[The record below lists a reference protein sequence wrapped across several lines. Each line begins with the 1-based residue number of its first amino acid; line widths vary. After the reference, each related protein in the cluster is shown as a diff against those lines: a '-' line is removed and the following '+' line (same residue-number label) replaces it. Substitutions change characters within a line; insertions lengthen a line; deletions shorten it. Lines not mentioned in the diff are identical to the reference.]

1 MIFLIKKTDLL
12 AIGHTAFDSI
22 VLVKE
27 FPAPN
32 SSTLIK
38 QIKNFDGGAAANV
51 SMVGASLGLKTA
63 LVSAVGSEFKGSEY
77 HTKLKEMGID
87 TENMIVIENEKSP
100 MAWVFTDTN
109 NDQISYFYW
118 GAAAYFKKSEAPQ
131 KAIKKANAVHLA
143 TGDPNFNRRSGE
155 LASEHEKMISFDP
168 GQDLHMYSP
177 KELKDVISVSNILF
191 GNHYEIDRILEILN
205 VNIWELKEMGPEIVV
220 KTYGKEG
227 SMVYADEKI
236 KVDAVVREPVDPT
249 GAGDSYRA
257 AFLNAYLKG
266 SNLEYCAKFASSVAS
281 FVVEAEG
288 CQTNIPN
295 YEMAVERMVEKWDV

>member
-1 MIFLIKKTDLL
+1 MIKTDLL

-22 VLVKE
+22 VLVKN

-51 SMVGASLGLKTA
+51 AMVGATLGLNTA
-63 LVSAVGSEFKGSEY
+63 LVSAVGSKFKDSDY
-77 HTKLKEMGID
+77 HTKLVEMGID
-87 TENMIVIENEKSP
+87 TENMIIIENEKSP
-100 MAWVFTDTN
+100 MAWVFTDSN

-118 GAAAYFKKSEAPQ
+118 GSAAYFKTSKAPE
-131 KAIKKANAVHLA
+131 KAIKKANAIHLA
-143 TGDPNFNRRSGE
+143 TGDPNFNGRSGK
-155 LASEHEKMISFDP
+155 LASAYEKIISFDP

-177 KELKDVISVSNILF
+177 EELKDVISVSNILF
-191 GNHYEIDRILEILN
+191 GNHYEIDRILNILN
-205 VNIWELKEMGPEIVV
+205 VNIKELKEIGPEIVV

-227 SMVYADEKI
+227 SVIYADKKI
-236 KVDAVVREPVDPT
+236 KIDAVLRDPVDPT

-266 SNLEYCAKFASSVAS
+266 ENLDYCGKFASAVAS

-288 CQTNIPN
+288 CQTNIPS
-295 YEMAVERMVEKWDV
+295 YEMAIVRMKEKWDI

>member
-1 MIFLIKKTDLL
+1 MIKKTDLL

-22 VLVKE
+22 VLVKD

-51 SMVGASLGLKTA
+51 AMVGASLGLKTA
-63 LVSAVGSEFKGSEY
+63 LVSAVGSKFKDSKY
-77 HTKLKEMGID
+77 HARLKKMGINTND
-87 TENMIVIENEKSP
+87 MIVIENEKSP
-100 MAWVFTDTN
+100 MAWVFTDSK

-118 GAAAYFKKSEAPQ
+118 GAAKYFKKSEAPQ

-143 TGDPNFNRRSGE
+143 TGEPDFNRRSGE
-155 LASEHEKMISFDP
+155 IANEYGKIISFDP

-177 KELKDVISVSNILF
+177 EKLKGVISVSNILF
-191 GNHYEIDRILEILN
+191 GNHHEIDRVLKVLN
-205 VNIWELKEMGPEIVV
+205 LNIWELKDIGPEIVV

-227 SMVYADEKI
+227 SVIYADKKI
-236 KVDAVVREPVDPT
+236 KIDAVVRKTVDPT

-257 AFLNAYLKG
+257 GFLKAYLKG
-266 SNLEYCAKFASSVAS
+266 NDLDYCGKFASAVAS

-288 CQTNIPN
+288 CQTNIPSS
-295 YEMAVERMVEKWDV
+295 EMVAYRMHEKWKD